1 MNNVY
6 FANPYLIIAGYVR
19 IPIITSLVNHNDQ
32 IVGMVA
38 KDIDFGYASI
48 PQHNN

>member
-1 MNNVY
+1 MDSVY
-6 FANPYLIIAGYVR
+6 FANPYLIVAGYIR
-19 IPIITSLVNHNDQ
+19 IPIITALVNCTDQ

-48 PQHNN
+48 A